1 MPLCEAMPASLAFM
15 RSNSGPSVSVRR
27 YSSARRY
34 CAALVGSLTQA
45 AARGLASTFS
55 RVLLKN
61 WNDSATCPLST

>member
-27 YSSARRY
+27 YSSDSRY
-34 CAALVGSLTQA
+34 CAAAEGSTTHA
-45 AARGLASTFS
+45 DARGLTSTFS

-61 WNDSATCPLST
+61 WNDSATRSLST